1 MAEPGPGARQLA
13 ELFHDRY
20 ERLAPEFG
28 WVTRMET
35 RTFDPNSTNGRLMIA
50 VCDEILTWFDRNDVG
65 LCARCAAEMR
75 STSTTGSR
83 DG

>member
-20 ERLAPEFG
+20 EKLAPEFG
-28 WVTRMET
+28 WMTRMET

-50 VCDEILTWFDRNDVG
+50 VCDEILNWFDRNDLG
-65 LCARCAAEMR
+65 LCARCAAKLRGAGPE
-75 STSTTGSR
+75 SR